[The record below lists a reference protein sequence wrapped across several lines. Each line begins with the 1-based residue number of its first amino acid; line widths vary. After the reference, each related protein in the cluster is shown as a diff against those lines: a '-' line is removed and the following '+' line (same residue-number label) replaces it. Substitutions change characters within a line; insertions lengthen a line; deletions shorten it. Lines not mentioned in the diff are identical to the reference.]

1 VVKSDPSKL
10 KTGDHYIPRRL
21 ECLDSRLIVPA
32 LACACGTPARSNYAP
47 TNSARVMRS
56 IRKGNM
62 DIEKLGGWLVLSIAA
77 FVVLLNIF
85 GSNPARD
92 KRDIEDYKK
101 RRAVD
106 RYNESV
112 ITRVLDEAEV
122 EKRRQEMNKELNKQ

>member
-1 VVKSDPSKL
+1 
-10 KTGDHYIPRRL
+10 
-21 ECLDSRLIVPA
+21 
-32 LACACGTPARSNYAP
+32 
-47 TNSARVMRS
+47 MRS

-62 DIEKLGGWLVLSIAA
+62 KIEKLGGWLALSIAA

-112 ITRVLDEAEV
+112 IKRVLDEAEV